1 MENYIGKRLTGRY
14 ELVKLI
20 GSGGMANVFEA
31 KDLLEQ
37 KTVAIKVL
45 KEEYLTNEEFVR
57 RFRNESKVIAVLDHP
72 NVVKVY
78 DVNFT
83 GAEQYIV
90 MEYID
95 GITMRQYIAHQGR
108 LRWKDA
114 VHFTTQILR
123 ALEHAHEN
131 GVIHRDIKSQNVMLL
146 RDGTIK
152 VMDFGIARFARE
164 DIRTMDNRAIG
175 SVHYISPEQACGE
188 ESDEKSDIY
197 SVGVLLYEM
206 LTGGVPFDG
215 DTPEQV
221 AMKHINT
228 RPTPIAKLAPDVPTG
243 LCEIT
248 EKAMQKDK
256 NMRYRSATEM
266 LQAIERFKQ
275 NPNIIFEY
283 KYTAEEPPA
292 NRYSRSV
299 SAIQAEE
306 QAEEDTESDEQ
317 VVVKRS
323 PTILI
328 LTGIAAACVITAL
341 LVLMGFFYYGQ
352 EDKVEEIVMPN
363 LIGMDYD
370 TVRGMEEYKD
380 FHFVVI
386 ENDLSEYPK
395 GQIYYQSIDPG
406 IRVKAN
412 RRIQVKVSAGIEVLE
427 VPPLEGLYVGE
438 AEDQLA
444 ALGLEPII
452 RTQKDDSVEPDRVIR
467 TEPPAGQQVEQGT
480 QVVLYVSRAEIT
492 SVVRVPS
499 LIGYDIER
507 AREMLTSL
515 DLEVVVEEVDS
526 DEAPGT
532 VIEQSLP
539 QNEYA
544 QSGSTITLKVSNGS
558 GYTQKAAITVA
569 FPEGLTEPFVISVFV
584 GGEEVLRETVDPTQT
599 DTWVGEIE
607 GQGTAEAVVVINNQ
621 QYAAYEVNFAE
632 NIATLTEGYYL
643 DVFENQQPSSPSGP
657 ESSEPSEPSD
667 SSESSDSSTI
677 PAGPSESGPSE
688 SVPQG
693 PGPGPDGGLTG
704 GDSPENAPVEGD

>member
-31 KDLLEQ
+31 RDLLEQ
-37 KTVAIKVL
+37 KTVAIKLL

-72 NVVKVY
+72 NIVKVF

-114 VHFTTQILR
+114 VHFTTQILK

-164 DIRTMDNRAIG
+164 DIRTMDDRAIG

-215 DTPEQV
+215 DTPEQI
-221 AMKHINT
+221 AMKHINAK
-228 RPTPIAKLAPDVPTG
+228 PTPVSKLAPDVPTG

-248 EKAMQKDK
+248 ERAMQKDK
-256 NMRYRSATEM
+256 NLRYRSATEM

-275 NPNIIFEY
+275 NPNIVFEY
-283 KYTAEEPPA
+283 KYVAEEPPA
-292 NRYSRSV
+292 SRYSRSV
-299 SAIQAEE
+299 SAIQAEK
-306 QAEEDTESDEQ
+306 QPEEDVESDEQ

-352 EDKVEEIVMPN
+352 EDKVSEIVMPN
-363 LIGMDYD
+363 LVGMDYD
-370 TVRGMEEYKD
+370 TVRKMEEYKD
-380 FHFVVI
+380 FHFIVI

-395 GQIYYQSIDPG
+395 GQIYYQSIEPG

-444 ALGLEPII
+444 ELGLEPII
-452 RTQKDDSVEPDRVIR
+452 HTQKDDTVEPDRVIR

-480 QVVLYVSRAEIT
+480 QVTLYVSRAEIT
-492 SVVRVPS
+492 SVVKVP
-499 LIGYDIER
+499 LLVGYDIEA
-507 AREMLTSL
+507 AREKLSAL
-515 DLEVVVEEVDS
+515 DLEVQVEEVDS
-526 DEAPGT
+526 EEKPGT
-532 VIEQSLP
+532 VVEQSLP

-544 QSGSTITLKVSNGS
+544 QSGSAIVLKVSNGS
-558 GYTQKAAITVA
+558 GYHTTAAITVA
-569 FPEGLTEPFVISVFV
+569 FPEWLTEPFELSIFA
-584 GGEEVLRETVDPTQT
+584 GGEEVLRETVDPTVSA
-599 DTWVGEIE
+599 TWVGEIE
-607 GQGTAEAVVVINNQ
+607 GQGVMEAVVVINNLM
-621 QYAAYEVNFAE
+621 YASYEVNFEE
-632 NIATLTEGYYL
+632 NIATLTDGYYL
-643 DVFENQQPSSPSGP
+643 DVFDSREPQDP
-657 ESSEPSEPSD
+657 ESSAGPEGPFDPQDPEGPGGSSEPAG
-667 SSESSDSSTI
+667 
-677 PAGPSESGPSE
+677 PAGPSEEGP
-688 SVPQG
+688 Q
-693 PGPGPDGGLTG
+693 PGPGGPMTG
-704 GDSPENAPVEGD
+704 GSSPEDAPVEVD